1 MMSDRT
7 VVVTGI
13 GVMTSIGCS
22 RSDFWESL
30 VSGKSG
36 VKRIHAFEPRH
47 HRSQIASEVLSFQP
61 GTYLT
66 QKKIR
71 RMVRVSHLA
80 VAGAIE
86 AVRDAGLDLNKED
99 LSTVGCILG
108 TGAGDYKE
116 LEEQHVKLLKR
127 GPGHTNPFSVPKVV
141 PNMPAANVAIEL
153 GLHGPNLSVAT
164 ACATGAHAIG
174 LALGILRQ
182 GLAEVLLAGGVE
194 STLTPLVVDAYDSM
208 GALSRRNDEPEKASR
223 PFDAE
228 RDGFVIG
235 EGVGVL
241 VLETFDHA
249 RKRGAEIL
257 AVLSGFGM
265 TCDAFSIVLPE
276 PDGRWAAIAIE
287 NAIRDAQIN
296 KEDIGYINAHGTST
310 KINDRVECLVI
321 KKAFKDLVRTI
332 PVSANKSML
341 GHTLAAAGAIEAAA
355 TVLTLYHGIIPPT
368 INQESSDPE
377 CDLDFVPNE
386 AREKE
391 IKSALSNSF
400 GFGGQNGVLVFSRV

>member
-1 MMSDRT
+1 MVSGRT

-22 RSDFWESL
+22 RNDFWESL

-36 VKRIHAFEPRH
+36 IKRIHAFDPRH

-61 GTYLT
+61 ETYLT
-66 QKKIR
+66 HKKIL
-71 RMVRVSHLA
+71 RMVRVSQLA

-86 AVRDAGLDLNKED
+86 AVKDAGLDLDRED

-108 TGAGDYKE
+108 TGVGDYKE
-116 LEEQHVKLLKR
+116 LEEQHVKFLKR
-127 GPGHTNPFSVPKVV
+127 GPGHTSPFSVPKVV

-182 GLAEVLLAGGVE
+182 GLAEVILAGGAE

-208 GALSRRNDEPEKASR
+208 GALSRRNNEPEKASR
-223 PFDAE
+223 PFDTE

-257 AVLSGFGM
+257 AVLGGFGM
-265 TCDAFSIVLPE
+265 TCDAFNIVLPE
-276 PDGRWAAIAIE
+276 PDGRWAALAIE
-287 NAIRDAQIN
+287 NAIRDARIN
-296 KEDIGYINAHGTST
+296 KEDVGYINVHGTST
-310 KINDRVECLVI
+310 RINDRIECLVI
-321 KKAFKDLVRTI
+321 KKVFNDLAGTI
-332 PVSANKSML
+332 PVSSNKSML

-368 INQESSDPE
+368 INQEISDPE
-377 CDLDFVPNE
+377 CDLDVVPNE
-386 AREKE
+386 ARRKE
-391 IKSALSNSF
+391 IKSSVSNSF